1 MSELDGVKMRVIA
14 LDELM
19 KCCAEIGRTSDSQ
32 EHKELARALF
42 EVARTRHDFLSAS
55 RSADENH
62 KG

>member
-42 EVARTRHDFLSAS
+42 EVARTRHEFLNAS
-55 RSADENH
+55 RGADE